1 MALNFLGIELKD
13 WVTIVALLVS
23 ATVPSVLFLVGRS
36 RATRSE
42 QFRFSLQIWDRI
54 AAQAD
59 TIHGGSR
66 LDDLGR
72 VREGINLEKA
82 LESLK
87 SELSFFVHLVEIGE
101 IKDRNVRE
109 YYRYPPVGISND
121 VTDPKLIIIDTPHI
135 NDILRLIEKYHS
147 LTGGVKKRQAS

>member
-13 WVTIVALLVS
+13 WVAIVALLVS

-54 AAQAD
+54 AEQAD

-87 SELSFFVHLVEIGE
+87 SELSFL
-101 IKDRNVRE
+101 
-109 YYRYPPVGISND
+109 Y
-121 VTDPKLIIIDTPHI
+121 TL
-135 NDILRLIEKYHS
+135 LRLEK
-147 LTGGVKKRQAS
+147 